1 MIASDMRYHKEL
13 YTVTSRGQIQKS
25 FKEFKL
31 PRVVEKNGKN
41 DIMPETGCSFARG
54 LPVASDCGRPL
65 NPPFR
70 YFGSAPACI

>member
-41 DIMPETGCSFARG
+41 DKCRKQGAALLVVCQ
-54 LPVASDCGRPL
+54 LPVIAADR
-65 NPPFR
+65 
-70 YFGSAPACI
+70 